1 MANVINV
8 FCLQLKRIYMT
19 KLKIILTIASVA
31 AFFLTACS
39 DSTSASNGPK
49 YLLDEERQEFG
60 IIYDRCYVTENST
73 RWEEYVDT
81 SYFYYKFVDDY
92 LVIFKG
98 HNTSD
103 KTDGDSKNKDEF
115 AIMEG
120 GKAGE
125 IYGTWKETEKF
136 CSYSDG
142 SIDCASKKEKGER
155 TALLYLKV
163 TSSSLSFSVKMEGKY
178 CMAERFIDNEF
189 IEGLLEDNFDMDT
202 KDLSI
207 SRSDCNTAKFKIDGK
222 SVTATGS
229 LEVGKDNVM
238 TTKVTFTS
246 DNKTC
251 SYTEKRVIDEIQYPE
266 SVCNVDDMSK
276 YTTKK
281 PNRYVIEYDNDID
294 FKKKF
299 LPCVAEMLDVE
310 Y

>member
-1 MANVINV
+1 
-8 FCLQLKRIYMT
+8 MT
-19 KLKIILTIASVA
+19 PFKFTLIISAIA
-31 AFFLTACS
+31 FLFTACS
-39 DSTSASNGPK
+39 DSTSATNGPK
-49 YLLDEERQEFG
+49 YILDEKKQEFA
-60 IIYDRCYVTENST
+60 IIYDRCYINENST

-103 KTDGDSKNKDEF
+103 KTDDEANDKDGF
-115 AIMEG
+115 AIMKG

-125 IYGTWKETEKF
+125 IYGTWKETKKI
-136 CSYSDG
+136 CSYDNG
-142 SIDCASKKEKGER
+142 SIDCESQKEKGENIIVL
-155 TALLYLKV
+155 TLNV
-163 TSSSLSFSVKMEGKY
+163 TSNSLAFSTEMISTY
-178 CMAERFIDNEF
+178 CMADEYFIDGGEM
-189 IEGLLEDNFDMDT
+189 IESILKENLGMDT

-207 SRSDCNTAKFKIDGK
+207 SRANCNTAKFKIDGK

-238 TTKVTFTS
+238 TTKVTFS
-246 DNKTC
+246 SGNKTC
-251 SYTEKRVIDEIQYPE
+251 SYTEKRVIEEIQYPE

-276 YTTKK
+276 YISKYNDKK
-281 PNRYVIEYDNDID
+281 PNRYVIEYDNHID
-294 FKKKF
+294 YKKKF

>member
-1 MANVINV
+1 
-8 FCLQLKRIYMT
+8 MT
-19 KLKIILTIASVA
+19 KLKSILAIASA
-31 AFFLTACS
+31 ALSFTACS
-39 DSTSASNGPK
+39 DSTSATNGPK
-49 YLLDEERQEFG
+49 YLLDEKNQEFA

-98 HNTSD
+98 HNTSSEADDESND
-103 KTDGDSKNKDEF
+103 KGVFS
-115 AIMEG
+115 IMKG

-125 IYGTWKETEKF
+125 IYGTWKETKKH
-136 CSYSDG
+136 CSYDNG
-142 SIDCASKKEKGER
+142 SIDCESQKEKGEYI
-155 TALLYLKV
+155 LLLTLNV
-163 TSSSLSFSVKMEGKY
+163 SSNSLAFATEMDGKY
-178 CMAERFIDNEF
+178 CMADEYFVDGAEM
-189 IEGLLEDNFDMDT
+189 IEGILKDDFEMDT

-207 SRSDCNTAKFKIDGK
+207 SRANCNTAKFKIGGK

-229 LEVGKDNVM
+229 LEVGKDNVI

-246 DNKTC
+246 DSKSC
-251 SYTEKRVIDEIQYPE
+251 SYTEKRVLKVIQYPE
-266 SVCNVDDMSK
+266 SVCNVNDMSK

-281 PNRYVIEYDNDID
+281 PNRYVSKYDNDD
-294 FKKKF
+294 EYKKKF